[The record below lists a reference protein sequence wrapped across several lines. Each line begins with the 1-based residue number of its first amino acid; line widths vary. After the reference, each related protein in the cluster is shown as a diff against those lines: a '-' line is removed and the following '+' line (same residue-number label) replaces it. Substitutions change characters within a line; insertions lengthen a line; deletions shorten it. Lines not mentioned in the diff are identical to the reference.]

1 MRLDSLDLLNI
12 NSVASTVQS
21 SASAAQTDRLKN
33 QANTASTDE
42 EMLAAAKEFESY
54 LWEQVIKEM
63 KNTVSLFDD
72 EESGANK
79 QLVDYFMDS
88 SITNVAKSMT
98 EQTYGAN
105 SLAMQMYEQMK
116 RTNAITL
123 EELREKQAAETETTS
138 EVAGEESLDASEISE
153 NVINQ
158 GLLTE

>member
-138 EVAGEESLDASEISE
+138 EAAGEESLDASEISE

>member
-1 MRLDSLDLLNI
+1 MDSLDLLNI

>member
-1 MRLDSLDLLNI
+1 MDSLDLLNI

-98 EQTYGAN
+98 EQTYGTN